1 MSGIELVSEKPDIF
15 LCHADDISPVKRR
28 PEKSFRIKIIKCRI
42 IPSYCF
48 VSSISQKLYII
59 LRIIPFDIYAIG
71 FAVSVISPKIFMLE
85 IAKELAAACRLYS
98 ASVSDAANSAYPDS
112 YST

>member
-15 LCHADDISPVKRR
+15 LCHADDISPVKR

-71 FAVSVISPKIFMLE
+71 FAVSVISPKVFMLE

>member
-15 LCHADDISPVKRR
+15 LCHADDISPVKR

-71 FAVSVISPKIFMLE
+71 FAVSVISPKVFMLE
-85 IAKELAAACRLYS
+85 IAKELAAAYRLYS
-98 ASVSDAANSAYPDS
+98 ASVSDTANSAYPDS